1 VVCVPAPRLFD
12 AAELIRRGGIRA
24 TSPHWVLSSESESR
38 LLFGSYCFAGC
49 LTRVRTG
56 TSACNLPPHLPVET
70 QHPQVFSSLWREV
83 ITPALFLCRQN
94 QYSTFVAKLPV
105 VC

>member
-1 VVCVPAPRLFD
+1 MSLRCGL
-12 AAELIRRGGIRA
+12 G
-24 TSPHWVLSSESESR
+24 SESESW

-70 QHPQVFSSLWREV
+70 RHPQMFSSGEKVLLSGLV
-83 ITPALFLCRQN
+83 LPGQQ
-94 QYSTFVAKLPV
+94 QYIIS
-105 VC
+105 